1 MQFIMNKR
9 IIKKIK
15 WFIIIVIVIA
25 VGVFCIKKGL
35 EMLKQKENDDLK
47 TDLLLVQAKIKMIK
61 GKSDVKANKDD
72 FIGTKIS
79 DSNNDELKEFL
90 KNLNISESDLE
101 NYFILSKQDFESM
114 GIANEL
120 KNIEENVYIV
130 NYDTAE
136 VIYKKGVEINN
147 KLKYKLSD
155 IVTKEQ
161 QKYWILYNRIDVKK

>member
-61 GKSDVKANKDD
+61 VYVMINS
-72 FIGTKIS
+72 
-79 DSNNDELKEFL
+79 LK
-90 KNLNISESDLE
+90 
-101 NYFILSKQDFESM
+101 
-114 GIANEL
+114 
-120 KNIEENVYIV
+120 
-130 NYDTAE
+130 
-136 VIYKKGVEINN
+136 
-147 KLKYKLSD
+147 
-155 IVTKEQ
+155 
-161 QKYWILYNRIDVKK
+161 

>member
-1 MQFIMNKR
+1 
-9 IIKKIK
+9 
-15 WFIIIVIVIA
+15 
-25 VGVFCIKKGL
+25 
-35 EMLKQKENDDLK
+35 
-47 TDLLLVQAKIKMIK
+47 
-61 GKSDVKANKDD
+61 
-72 FIGTKIS
+72 
-79 DSNNDELKEFL
+79 
-90 KNLNISESDLE
+90 
-101 NYFILSKQDFESM
+101 M

-147 KLKYKLSD
+147 NLKYKLSD